1 MLSTRKPPGADVRY
15 RNTLLCAA
23 VTAGLA
29 AASCA
34 APQPS
39 DPAGQ
44 AWSSYA
50 VSESSLEFEYRP
62 DWQVEQVPA
71 LANDPSGGVSLRV
84 HDADGE
90 VIAWL
95 DTGIITDQVCM
106 GMQEPVAYTEYD
118 SQPMPELESG
128 QGTSQRFVYR
138 SVAPASGEAL
148 VTYAVV
154 SAPPP
159 SKEDAACGLFDFFTL
174 TESSGAR
181 FAGVVRPDKG
191 MDSAAHLEK
200 ASAYVDSDEY
210 RDVRRM
216 LVSLHNSD

>member
-1 MLSTRKPPGADVRY
+1 MRY

-29 AASCA
+29 VASCA

-39 DPAGQ
+39 QTASPA
-44 AWSSYA
+44 WYSYE
-50 VSESSLEFEYRP
+50 VSESSLEFEYRS
-62 DWQVEQVPA
+62 DWQVEQVAA

-84 HDADGE
+84 HDAGGD

-106 GMQEPVAYTEYD
+106 GMQEPVVYTEYD

-148 VTYAVV
+148 VTYSVV
-154 SAPPP
+154 STPPP
-159 SKEDAACGLFDFFTL
+159 SAEDAACGLFDFFTL
-174 TESSGAR
+174 TESSGGR
-181 FAGVVRPDKG
+181 FSGVVRPDEG
-191 MDSAAHLEK
+191 TDSASHLAK
-200 ASAYVDSDEY
+200 AAAYADSDEY

-216 LVSLHNSD
+216 LVSLRNSD